1 MTMVLS
7 KQNIWKTIK
16 EYVLLVF
23 GACGLS
29 ASNYFFILPCKVV
42 SGGVGGLSHV
52 LFYWFNWQVSVTSI
66 VLQIPLLVMAL
77 IMLPKSFSIKTV
89 FACVVY
95 SVWMYLYET
104 CFPFIP
110 EYVPSSRILWLLAGA
125 VVGGVGIYLSFI
137 AGGSK
142 GGSEIVS
149 SIVVKKNPDAKIGNV
164 LIIVNYVVYALAL
177 ICFITTDGLN
187 MECAIRLIYS
197 ILMSYAVSYVV
208 DIVSN
213 GIDPLLEYRIVT
225 SKDEEIAKA
234 LEQVFK
240 RGVSEMKLV
249 DHRGKEKKRKMLRVV
264 IQFRQNSKLKHII
277 KSIDPDCFAYCK
289 FIDSVVTRP
298 EFNKRYKNG

>member
-1 MTMVLS
+1 MTNELS

-16 EYVLLVF
+16 DYLLLIF
-23 GACGLS
+23 GAAGLS
-29 ASNYFFILPCKVV
+29 ASNYFFILPCKIV
-42 SGGVGGLSHV
+42 SGGVGGLSNV
-52 LFYWFNWQVSVTSI
+52 LYYWFGWQVSISSI
-66 VLQIPLLVMAL
+66 ALQIPLLIMAL
-77 IMLPKSFSIKTV
+77 IMLPKSFSVKTV

-95 SVWMYLYET
+95 SVWMYFYET
-104 CFPFIP
+104 CFSSVPDQM
-110 EYVPSSRILWLLAGA
+110 PSSRILWLLAGS
-125 VVGGVGIYLSFI
+125 VVGGIGIYLSYI
-137 AGGSK
+137 AGGSN

-164 LIIVNYVVYALAL
+164 LIIVNYIVYALAL
-177 ICFITTDGLN
+177 ICFITTDGLD
-187 MECAIRLIYS
+187 MESVIRIIYS

-208 DIVSN
+208 DVVSN

-234 LEQVFK
+234 LEEVFK

-264 IQFRQNSKLKHII
+264 IQYRQNTKLKYII

-298 EFNKRYKNG
+298 EFKKRYKNG